1 MENYIIIAI
10 LVVAVLVGLHSARK
24 HFKGEGG
31 CCGGG
36 GGEPKVKKKT
46 LQDPVVA
53 VKTIYIEGMHCENC
67 KNRVQRQI
75 NQLDG
80 AVAKVNLRK
89 HVAVV
94 SMSREISDE
103 ELKHVV
109 EAADYKVT
117 RIELRR

>member
-1 MENYIIIAI
+1 MENLIIA
-10 LVVAVLVGLHSARK
+10 AVLVVIIVLALRSSRK

-36 GGEPKVKKKT
+36 AEPKARTKK

-53 VKTIYIEGMHCENC
+53 VKTVHIEGMHCENC

-80 AVAKVNLRK
+80 ASAKVNLRK
-89 HVAVV
+89 HLAVV

-103 ELKHVV
+103 ELKAVV
-109 EAADYKVT
+109 EAADYQVT
-117 RIELRR
+117 GIELRR